1 MEQMRWI
8 PVTERLPEVN
18 TEVLMSFDVFKPT
31 CVGRYEI
38 DDKGGAFYFI
48 NSEEPCMS
56 WGYHVNAWMPLP
68 KPYREEEPD
77 TESTILPPDGMRPLK
92 EVSMQSAIEYAA
104 VGAPAYILSYMDA
117 STQVHTLADG
127 SRFFVEG

>member
-8 PVTERLPEVN
+8 PVTERLPETN
-18 TEVLMSFDVFKPT
+18 EEILLSFEEFSFT
-31 CVGRYEI
+31 AAGRYER
-38 DDKGGAFYFI
+38 DKKGGAFYLEHGEDTCI
-48 NSEEPCMS
+48 SL
-56 WGYHVNAWMPLP
+56 GYHVNAWMPWP
-68 KPYREEEPD
+68 APYREDEAD
-77 TESTILPPDGMRPLK
+77 AESTLLPPDGTRPLK

>member
-8 PVTERLPEVN
+8 PVTERLPETN
-18 TEVLMSFDVFKPT
+18 EEILLSFEEFSFT
-31 CVGRYEI
+31 AAGRYER
-38 DDKGGAFYFI
+38 DKEGGAFYLGHGKDTCI
-48 NSEEPCMS
+48 SL
-56 WGYHVNAWMPLP
+56 GYHVNAWMPWP
-68 KPYREEEPD
+68 APYREDEAD
-77 TESTILPPDGMRPLK
+77 AESTLLPPDGMRPLK
-92 EVSMQSAIEYAA
+92 EVSMQNAIEYAA